1 MLTGKKV
8 KLSTVLRM
16 NHPAVRVE
24 ISNQGAAPNV
34 IPAGT
39 EGTVLINSTS
49 ELLVEFYQPGSA
61 HSDQVWIKREFF
73 GQFLDTL

>member
-1 MLTGKKV
+1 
-8 KLSTVLRM
+8 M

-24 ISNQGAAPNV
+24 ISNQGAAPSV

-49 ELLVEFYQPGSA
+49 ELLVEFYQTGA
-61 HSDQVWIKREFF
+61 GHSDQVWIKREFF